1 MRKKMEQRCSDAAFT
16 RRAFVCSSAA
26 WIAGVFAGCR
36 SAQSRAEYPVRLAGG
51 ATRKRWYKGNL
62 HTHTF
67 WSDGKAF
74 PEEAVMWYKS
84 RGYNFLGLSDH
95 NLFQDDPD
103 RWVGIIG
110 DDEKDVMPEWAKNL
124 PHRYC
129 YNAKRRY
136 FNDYIKAFPDAVTR
150 IGADGKTEARLS
162 TFAELSARFNA
173 PGEFLLVAD
182 VEATRSV
189 EYADGRYHQLHMNYV
204 NVPELLPSIAA
215 PGFVRRQKD
224 KPLAE
229 FLAEHARE
237 TAALAK
243 KHARRPL
250 FMLNHPIWTWYDVG
264 PEVLVDTPEVH
275 FFELCNG
282 GSPFESA
289 DGLPADGLD
298 TDRFWD
304 VVNAFRA
311 RRGQPLVYGIGTDD
325 THNYRGEKANMCIPG
340 NAWSLV
346 RAESLDAASL
356 IEAMDRGDF
365 VTCEGLELEDV
376 AFDASAGRLEV
387 AVGAGD
393 VPRTVRF
400 IVSKRDFDEKP
411 TGKVTVRP
419 AKHKDTMRFQREIAI
434 YGDKIGKVVKT
445 VEIPAGEAA
454 RVEYA
459 LADDDL
465 YVRARVEEKGA
476 TVSTAHLHPKGL
488 RCAWTQPYRV
498 V

>member
-1 MRKKMEQRCSDAAFT
+1 MKIT
-16 RRAFVCSSAA
+16 RREF
-26 WIAGVFAGCR
+26 
-36 SAQSRAEYPVRLAGG
+36 LGG
-51 ATRKRWYKGNL
+51 AAEFAALMGFGAVPGVGGGKKRWYKGNL

-95 NLFQDDPD
+95 NLFQDDSD

-110 DDEKDVMPEWAKNL
+110 DDEKDVKPEWAKSK

-136 FNDYIKAFPDAVTR
+136 FDAYVQAFPGAVTR
-150 IGADGKTEARLS
+150 TNADGKLEARLS
-162 TFAELSARFNA
+162 TFAELSARFNS
-173 PGEFLLVAD
+173 PGEFLLVPD

-189 EYADGRYHQLHMNYV
+189 EYSDGSYHQLHMNYV

-215 PGFVRRQKD
+215 PGFVRKLKD

-229 FLAEHARE
+229 FLSEHERE

-243 KHARRPL
+243 KHARKPL
-250 FMLNHPIWTWYDVG
+250 FILNHPIWTWYDVG
-264 PEVLVDTPEVH
+264 PEVLVDAPDVR
-275 FFELCNG
+275 FFEVCNG
-282 GSPFESA
+282 GSPFEAA

-346 RAESLDAASL
+346 RAESLDADSL
-356 IEAMDRGDF
+356 IEAMNRGDF
-365 VTCEGLELEDV
+365 VTCEGLEPEDV
-376 AFDASAGRLEV
+376 DFDATSGRLEV
-387 AVGAGD
+387 AVGVSDA
-393 VPRTVRF
+393 PRTIRF
-400 IVSKRDFDEKP
+400 IVSKRDFSETP
-411 TGKVTVRP
+411 VGKVTVRP
-419 AKHKDTMRFQREIAI
+419 TKHKDVMRFQREISI
-434 YGDKIGKVVKT
+434 YGEKIGCVAKT
-445 VEIPAGEAA
+445 VEVPAGQPI
-454 RVEYA
+454 RTGYT

-465 YVRARVEEKGA
+465 YVRARIEEKGT

-488 RCAWTQPYRV
+488 RCAWTQPYRL
-498 V
+498 

>member
-1 MRKKMEQRCSDAAFT
+1 MKIKRREFLGGAAAF
-16 RRAFVCSSAA
+16 AA
-26 WIAGVFAGCR
+26 M
-36 SAQSRAEYPVRLAGG
+36 AGG
-51 ATRKRWYKGNL
+51 CARSMTGCGRKHWYKGNL

-110 DDEKDVMPEWAKNL
+110 DDEKDVKPEWAKSR

-129 YNAKRRY
+129 YNARRRY
-136 FNDYIKAFPDAVTR
+136 FDAYAQAFPGAVTR
-150 IGADGKTEARLS
+150 TNADGRLEARLS
-162 TFAELSARFNA
+162 TFAELSARFNS
-173 PGEFLLVAD
+173 PGEFLLVPD

-189 EYADGRYHQLHMNYV
+189 EYSDGRYHQLHMNYV

-215 PGFVRRQKD
+215 PGFVRRVKD
-224 KPLAE
+224 KPLSE
-229 FLAEHARE
+229 FLAEHERE
-237 TAALAK
+237 TSALAK
-243 KHARRPL
+243 KHARKPL
-250 FMLNHPIWTWYDVG
+250 FILNHPIWTWYDVG
-264 PEVLVDTPEVH
+264 PEVLVDAPDVR
-275 FFELCNG
+275 FFEVCNG
-282 GSPFESA
+282 GSPFEAA
-289 DGLPADGLD
+289 DALPADGLD

-346 RAESLDAASL
+346 RAESLDADSL
-356 IEAMDRGDF
+356 VEAMDRGDF
-365 VTCEGLELEDV
+365 VTCEGLEPEDV
-376 AFDASAGRLEV
+376 DFDAGAGRLEV
-387 AVGAGD
+387 AVGVSDA
-393 VPRTVRF
+393 PRTIRF
-400 IVSKRDFDEKP
+400 IVSKRDFGEKP
-411 TGKVTVRP
+411 VGKVTVRP
-419 AKHKDTMRFQREIAI
+419 AKHKDVMRFQREISI
-434 YGDKIGKVVKT
+434 YDEKVGCVAKT
-445 VEIPAGEAA
+445 VEVPAGQPM
-454 RVEYA
+454 RTGYT

-465 YVRARVEEKGA
+465 YVRARIEERGT

-488 RCAWTQPYRV
+488 RCAWTQPYRL
-498 V
+498 